1 MTTER
6 RWYDKDP
13 ILKEALELLQL
24 SCEDT
29 KSSAAQFILQ
39 LQEQVAGEVI
49 EHVYE
54 IMTQYEGKG
63 NRWYDSDPVVMKA
76 IELLRAAPKKTQRK
90 AALKL
95 LLALEEQ
102 NFDNMDLKLEE

>member
-1 MTTER
+1 MDNR

-13 ILKEALELLQL
+13 ILKEALELLKL

-29 KSSAAQFILQ
+29 KNSAADFILQ

-49 EHVYE
+49 EHVYS
-54 IMTQYEGKG
+54 IMQDYEGEKG
-63 NRWYDSDPVVMKA
+63 NRWYDKDPVVMKA
-76 IELLRAAPKKTQRK
+76 IELLRVAPKKTQRK

-102 NFDNMDLKLEE
+102 NFENMDLKLEE

>member
-1 MTTER
+1 MVER
-6 RWYDKDP
+6 RWYDRDP

-24 SCEDT
+24 SCDDT
-29 KSSAAQFILQ
+29 KNSAANFILQ

-49 EHVYE
+49 EHVYD
-54 IMTQYEGKG
+54 IMKSYEGKG
-63 NRWYDSDPVVMKA
+63 NRWYDEDPVVMKA
-76 IELLRAAPKKTQRK
+76 IELLRMAPMKTQRK

-102 NFDNMDLKLEE
+102 NFENLDLKLEE

>member
-1 MTTER
+1 MDNR

-13 ILKEALELLQL
+13 ILKEALELLKL
-24 SCEDT
+24 SAGDT
-29 KSSAAQFILQ
+29 KNSAAEFILQ

-54 IMTQYEGKG
+54 IMQEYQGKG
-63 NRWYDSDPVVMKA
+63 NRWYDKDPVVMKA
-76 IELLRAAPKKTQRK
+76 IELLRVAPKKTQRK

-95 LLALEEQ
+95 LLALEDQ
-102 NFDNMDLKLEE
+102 SFDNLDLQLEE

>member
-1 MTTER
+1 MDNR

-13 ILKEALELLQL
+13 ILKEALELLKL
-24 SCEDT
+24 SAGDT
-29 KSSAAQFILQ
+29 KNSAAEFILQ

-54 IMTQYEGKG
+54 IMQEYQGKG
-63 NRWYDSDPVVMKA
+63 NRWYDKDPVVMKA
-76 IELLRAAPKKTQRK
+76 IELLRVAPKKTQRK

-95 LLALEEQ
+95 LLALEDQ
-102 NFDNMDLKLEE
+102 SFDNLDLQLED

>member
-1 MTTER
+1 MAER

-13 ILKEALELLQL
+13 ILKEALDLLKL
-24 SCEDT
+24 SCDDT
-29 KSSAAQFILQ
+29 KNSAAGFILQ

-54 IMTQYEGKG
+54 MMTAYEGKG
-63 NRWYDSDPVVMKA
+63 NRWYDHDPVVMKA
-76 IELLRAAPKKTQRK
+76 IELLRVSPKKTQRK

-102 NFDNMDLKLEE
+102 SFDNMDLKLEE

>member
-1 MTTER
+1 MSER

-13 ILKEALELLQL
+13 ILKEALDLLQL
-24 SCEDT
+24 SCDET
-29 KSSAAQFILQ
+29 KNSAAEFILQ

-49 EHVYE
+49 EHVYQ
-54 IMTQYEGKG
+54 IMNEYEGKG
-63 NRWYDSDPVVMKA
+63 NRWYDKDPVVMKA

-102 NFDNMDLKLEE
+102 SFDNIDLNEDK

>member
-1 MTTER
+1 MAER

-13 ILKEALELLQL
+13 ILKEALELLQM
-24 SCEDT
+24 SCDDD
-29 KSSAAQFILQ
+29 KSSAAKFILQ

-54 IMTQYEGKG
+54 IMSEYEGKG
-63 NRWYDSDPVVMKA
+63 SRWYDKDPVVMKA
-76 IELLRAAPKKTQRK
+76 IELLRVAPKKTQRK

-95 LLALEEQ
+95 LLALEEK
-102 NFDNMDLKLEE
+102 NFENLDLKLEE

>member
-1 MTTER
+1 MSER

-24 SCEDT
+24 SCDDT
-29 KSSAAQFILQ
+29 RNSAAQFILQ
-39 LQEQVAGEVI
+39 LQEQVAKEVI

-54 IMTQYEGKG
+54 IMTEYNGKG
-63 NRWYDSDPVVMKA
+63 NRWYDSDPIIMKA
-76 IELLRAAPKKTQRK
+76 IELLRVAPKKTQRK

-95 LLALEEQ
+95 LLALEDKSFE
-102 NFDNMDLKLEE
+102 NLDLKLEN

>member
-1 MTTER
+1 MAER

-24 SCEDT
+24 SCDDT
-29 KSSAAQFILQ
+29 KNSAADFILQ

-49 EHVYE
+49 EHVYD
-54 IMTQYEGKG
+54 IMTTYEGKG
-63 NRWYDSDPVVMKA
+63 TRWYDKDPVVMKA
-76 IELLRAAPKKTQRK
+76 IELLRVAPKKTQRK

-95 LLALEEQ
+95 LLALEEKD
-102 NFDNMDLKLEE
+102 FDNLDLKLEE

>member
-1 MTTER
+1 MTER

-24 SCEDT
+24 SCDDT

-49 EHVYE
+49 DHVYD

-63 NRWYDSDPVVMKA
+63 SRWYDKDPVIMKA
-76 IELLRAAPKKTQRK
+76 IELLRVAPKKTQRK

-102 NFDNMDLKLEE
+102 NFDNMDLKLED

>member
-1 MTTER
+1 MADR

-13 ILKEALELLQL
+13 ILKEALDLLKL
-24 SCEDT
+24 SCDDT
-29 KSSAAQFILQ
+29 KNSAAEFILQ

-49 EHVYE
+49 DHVYE
-54 IMTQYEGKG
+54 IMSQYEGKG

-76 IELLRAAPKKTQRK
+76 MELLRVAPKKTQRK

-102 NFDNMDLKLEE
+102 SFDNLDLTLEE